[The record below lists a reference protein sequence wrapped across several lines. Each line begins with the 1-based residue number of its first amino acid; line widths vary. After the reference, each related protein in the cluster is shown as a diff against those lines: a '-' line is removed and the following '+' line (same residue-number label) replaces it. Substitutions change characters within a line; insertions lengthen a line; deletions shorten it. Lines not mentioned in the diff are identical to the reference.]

1 MKRPMLAALLT
12 LAATAMLNAQQLPEQ
27 PEDISPLLIGETM
40 PNTELTALD
49 GKTIAF
55 HEIAK
60 EKPTVLI
67 IYRGGW
73 CPYCNRHLAAIGQ
86 TEAEI
91 LELGYQIVAVSPDK
105 AEKLQETAEKDSI
118 RYRLFSDGDG
128 TFAKATGLAF
138 QAPKRYGERL
148 LDWSGGENTD
158 GYLPVPAVFV
168 LDMDATIQFEYIN
181 PNYKKRLSSE
191 MLLAVLKALRA
202 EEE

>member
-1 MKRPMLAALLT
+1 MKVPILTALLA
-12 LAATAMLNAQQLPEQ
+12 LAATAPLNAQQLPEKA
-27 PEDISPLLIGETM
+27 EDIAPLLIGETM

-49 GKTIAF
+49 GTALAF

-105 AEKLQETAEKDSI
+105 VEKLRETAEKDSI

-128 TFAKATGLAF
+128 AFAKATGLAF
-138 QAPKRYGERL
+138 QAPERYGQRL
-148 LDWSGGENTD
+148 LDWSGGENTE

-168 LDMDATIQFEYIN
+168 LDRDASIRFEYIN
-181 PNYKKRLSSE
+181 PDYKKRLGSD
-191 MLLAVLKALRA
+191 MLLAVLKALQA